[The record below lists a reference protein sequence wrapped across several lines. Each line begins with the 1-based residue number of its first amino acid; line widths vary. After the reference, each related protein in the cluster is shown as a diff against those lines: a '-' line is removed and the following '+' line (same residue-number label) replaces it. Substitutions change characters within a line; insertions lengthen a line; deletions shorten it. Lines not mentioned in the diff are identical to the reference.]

1 MRVEIVGIRRGK
13 TKTGKDSYN
22 YFGLRE
28 FSDYDQENSECSGKQ
43 PVEAFSYRDYG
54 VAVGDVV
61 DFQYEPGYEGKAQL
75 SNIVMM
81 QPGGG
86 NPFGSDTTKEAAKK
100 DGK

>member
-1 MRVEIVGIRRGK
+1 MRVEIVGIRHGK
-13 TKTGKDSYN
+13 TKTGKESYN

-43 PVEAFSYRDYG
+43 PVDAFSYKDYG

-75 SNIVMM
+75 SNIVMVQM
-81 QPGGG
+81 GGG
-86 NPFGSDTTKEAAKK
+86 NPFGSDTAKETAKK
-100 DGK
+100 EGK